1 MERKINLD
9 EILIAIFEPVSQDC
23 TTPVQDLQLAVTLN
37 PNVDRIKDAM
47 KEACRQT
54 LELAAENAKINWVEN
69 NVEMESDT
77 DFSFR
82 DSDGNWCKININE
95 QSILN
100 TIKQIK

>member
-1 MERKINLD
+1 MSSDKINLE
-9 EILIAIFEPVSQDC
+9 EILKRFSHVDHG
-23 TTPVQDLQLAVTLN
+23 AVEDFWFTE
-37 PNVDRIKDAM
+37 NVIKAM

-82 DSDGNWCKININE
+82 DNDGNWCKININE

-100 TIKQIK
+100 TIKQVE

>member
-1 MERKINLD
+1 MKTIKLTKSSYTKD
-9 EILIAIFEPVSQDC
+9 EVKELLISV
-23 TTPVQDLQLAVTLN
+23 
-37 PNVDRIKDAM
+37 
-47 KEACRQT
+47 

-82 DSDGNWCKININE
+82 DNDGNWCKININE

-100 TIKQIK
+100 TIKQVE

>member
-1 MERKINLD
+1 MSEGKINLE
-9 EILIAIFEPVSQDC
+9 EIL
-23 TTPVQDLQLAVTLN
+23 LQNHFHILDTLK
-37 PNVDRIKDAM
+37 NVYSPDTYTENMYERLINGINDICK
-47 KEACRQT
+47 QL

-82 DSDGNWCKININE
+82 DNDGNWCKININE

-100 TIKQIK
+100 TIKQVE

>member
-1 MERKINLD
+1 MSEREVNLE
-9 EILIAIFEPVSQDC
+9 EILEKHRQMF
-23 TTPVQDLQLAVTLN
+23 
-37 PNVDRIKDAM
+37 IKNSVKHPDYIMDAM
-47 KEACRQT
+47 KEACRQI

-82 DSDGNWCKININE
+82 DNDGNWCKININE

-100 TIKQIK
+100 TIKQVK

>member
-54 LELAAENAKINWVEN
+54 LELAAENADVTINSIEDLKLIV
-69 NVEMESDT
+69 D
-77 DFSFR
+77 
-82 DSDGNWCKININE
+82 K

-100 TIKQIK
+100 TIKQIE

>member
-1 MERKINLD
+1 MNKIKLIKETYTKD
-9 EILIAIFEPVSQDC
+9 EVTQILSKA
-23 TTPVQDLQLAVTLN
+23 
-37 PNVDRIKDAM
+37 
-47 KEACRQT
+47 

-82 DSDGNWCKININE
+82 DNDGNWCKININE

-100 TIKQIK
+100 TIKQVK